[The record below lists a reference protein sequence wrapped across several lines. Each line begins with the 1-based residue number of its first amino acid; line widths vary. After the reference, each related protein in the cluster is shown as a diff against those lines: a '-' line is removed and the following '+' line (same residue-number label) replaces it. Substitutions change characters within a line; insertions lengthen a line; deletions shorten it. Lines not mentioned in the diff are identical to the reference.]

1 MHPGTETDAAIVP
14 ASRSLLLFFIG
25 GALMT
30 AADSPQ
36 LSPRSK
42 ITMREDHVVLLRH
55 RIAAED
61 DFERAAN
68 DVFTLAKT
76 AQDRHPGAIRSLVL
90 TIEGHVGERAG
101 FDTDFFEFQ
110 QEFMLGAIGK
120 FFTWIE
126 MPLTGKL
133 GNPAPQED
141 DLPDS
146 LRLEGP
152 A

>member
-1 MHPGTETDAAIVP
+1 MTDTD
-14 ASRSLLLFFIG
+14 SR
-25 GALMT
+25 
-30 AADSPQ
+30 Q

-42 ITMREDHVVLLRH
+42 ITMRENQMVLLQH
-55 RIAAED
+55 RVLAED
-61 DFERAAN
+61 DFERAVR
-68 DVFTLAKT
+68 DVFTLART

-90 TIEGHVGERAG
+90 TIEGHAGERAG
-101 FDTDFFEFQ
+101 FDPDFFEFQ

-133 GNPAPQED
+133 GNPLAQKD
-141 DLPDS
+141 DLPDN

-152 A
+152 AP

>member
-1 MHPGTETDAAIVP
+1 
-14 ASRSLLLFFIG
+14 
-25 GALMT
+25 MT
-30 AADSPQ
+30 AANSPQ

-42 ITMREDHVVLLRH
+42 ITMREDHVVLLQH
-55 RIAAED
+55 RITAED
-61 DFERAAN
+61 DFERAVN

-90 TIEGHVGERAG
+90 TIEGHVGERVG
-101 FDTDFFEFQ
+101 FDADFFEFQ
-110 QEFMLGAIGK
+110 QEFMLGAIGQL
-120 FFTWIE
+120 FTWIE

-133 GNPAPQED
+133 ANPVPQAD

>member
-1 MHPGTETDAAIVP
+1 
-14 ASRSLLLFFIG
+14 
-25 GALMT
+25 MT
-30 AADSPQ
+30 AADAPQ
-36 LSPRSK
+36 LSPRST
-42 ITMREDHVVLLRH
+42 ITMQEDQVVLLQH
-55 RIAAED
+55 RVTAED
-61 DFERAAN
+61 DFERAVD
-68 DVFTLAKT
+68 DVFTLART
-76 AQDRHPGAIRSLVL
+76 AQDWHPGAIRSLVL

-101 FDTDFFEFQ
+101 FDPDFFEFQ

-133 GNPAPQED
+133 GNPALQED

-152 A
+152 AP

>member
-1 MHPGTETDAAIVP
+1 M
-14 ASRSLLLFFIG
+14 LLQHL
-25 GALMT
+25 
-30 AADSPQ
+30 
-36 LSPRSK
+36 
-42 ITMREDHVVLLRH
+42 V
-55 RIAAED
+55 AAED
-61 DFERAAN
+61 DFERAVA

-90 TIEGHVGERAG
+90 TIEGHDGERGG
-101 FDTDFFEFQ
+101 FDADLFEFQ

-133 GNPAPQED
+133 GNSSPQED
-141 DLPDS
+141 DLPDN

-152 A
+152 V

>member
-1 MHPGTETDAAIVP
+1 
-14 ASRSLLLFFIG
+14 
-25 GALMT
+25 MT
-30 AADSPQ
+30 AANSPQ

-42 ITMREDHVVLLRH
+42 ITMREDHVVLLQH
-55 RIAAED
+55 RVTAED
-61 DFERAAN
+61 DFERAVD

-90 TIEGHVGERAG
+90 TIEGHVGERVG
-101 FDTDFFEFQ
+101 FDADFFEFQ

-141 DLPDS
+141 DLPDG

-152 A
+152 AREGPRGARR

>member
-1 MHPGTETDAAIVP
+1 
-14 ASRSLLLFFIG
+14 
-25 GALMT
+25 MT
-30 AADSPQ
+30 AAESPQ

-42 ITMREDHVVLLRH
+42 ITVRKDHVVLLQH
-55 RIAAED
+55 RVTAED
-61 DFERAAN
+61 DFEQAVD

-101 FDTDFFEFQ
+101 FDADFFEFQ

-120 FFTWIE
+120 FFTWID

-152 A
+152 AREGHHAAGR